1 MFFTEKIQTNR
12 NLYFIIFLQGQ
23 TLERWWEVV
32 LFFSVFFL
40 FCFESHGMFSKI
52 GRNLSIK
59 SWQINEVLWGQTNVG
74 KTDLWLVKKFELRLI
89 DRLWLYCSIFSCCFS
104 FFKAKQRAEVLQST
118 QRFFSEQ
125 QQNKQIG
132 GKAQKVD
139 SDSSKP
145 PETLTDPP
153 GVCQEKVEEKPP
165 PAPTIATKPIRTG
178 PIKPQAIK
186 TEETKS

>member
-1 MFFTEKIQTNR
+1 MGKTRDLFRKIRGTKGT
-12 NLYFIIFLQGQ
+12 FHAKMG
-23 TLERWWEVV
+23 
-32 LFFSVFFL
+32 
-40 FCFESHGMFSKI
+40 
-52 GRNLSIK
+52 SIK
-59 SWQINEVLWGQTNVG
+59 DRNGIDLTEAEDIKKRWQEYTEELYKKDLLCQHLGPNVLWLSPLPTALFWGANCVGNGQV
-74 KTDLWLVKKFELRLI
+74 L
-89 DRLWLYCSIFSCCFS
+89 
-104 FFKAKQRAEVLQST
+104 AKQRAEVRQST

>member
-1 MFFTEKIQTNR
+1 M
-12 NLYFIIFLQGQ
+12 
-23 TLERWWEVV
+23 
-32 LFFSVFFL
+32 
-40 FCFESHGMFSKI
+40 
-52 GRNLSIK
+52 
-59 SWQINEVLWGQTNVG
+59 
-74 KTDLWLVKKFELRLI
+74 
-89 DRLWLYCSIFSCCFS
+89 

-125 QQNKQIG
+125 QQSKQIG

-145 PETLTDPP
+145 PDTLTDTP

-165 PAPTIATKPIRTG
+165 PVATIATKPVRTG

>member
-1 MFFTEKIQTNR
+1 M
-12 NLYFIIFLQGQ
+12 
-23 TLERWWEVV
+23 
-32 LFFSVFFL
+32 
-40 FCFESHGMFSKI
+40 
-52 GRNLSIK
+52 
-59 SWQINEVLWGQTNVG
+59 
-74 KTDLWLVKKFELRLI
+74 
-89 DRLWLYCSIFSCCFS
+89 
-104 FFKAKQRAEVLQST
+104 
-118 QRFFSEQ
+118 
-125 QQNKQIG
+125 
-132 GKAQKVD
+132 D

>member
-1 MFFTEKIQTNR
+1 MV
-12 NLYFIIFLQGQ
+12 LGQ
-23 TLERWWEVV
+23 TSE
-32 LFFSVFFL
+32 
-40 FCFESHGMFSKI
+40 
-52 GRNLSIK
+52 
-59 SWQINEVLWGQTNVG
+59 G
-74 KTDLWLVKKFELRLI
+74 KTDLWSVRECELRLM
-89 DRLWLYCSIFSCCFS
+89 DGLWWRCSIFSCCFL

-125 QQNKQIG
+125 QQSKQIG

-145 PETLTDPP
+145 PETLADPP

-165 PAPTIATKPIRTG
+165 PAPTIATKPVRTG

>member
-1 MFFTEKIQTNR
+1 M
-12 NLYFIIFLQGQ
+12 
-23 TLERWWEVV
+23 
-32 LFFSVFFL
+32 
-40 FCFESHGMFSKI
+40 
-52 GRNLSIK
+52 
-59 SWQINEVLWGQTNVG
+59 
-74 KTDLWLVKKFELRLI
+74 
-89 DRLWLYCSIFSCCFS
+89 
-104 FFKAKQRAEVLQST
+104 LQST

-125 QQNKQIG
+125 QQSKQIG

-145 PETLTDPP
+145 ETLTDTP

-165 PAPTIATKPIRTG
+165 PAPAIATKPVRTG